1 MIHCFTYETVKGMI
15 MESRQQE
22 TSNRVAM
29 EEWADLGAWQGY
41 EFWSSQLEA
50 EMEWLAELQ
59 QALNIAPIQA
69 QKGRNDVLP
78 F

>member
-1 MIHCFTYETVKGMI
+1 MKGTV

-22 TSNRVAM
+22 MSNQLMM
-29 EEWADLGAWQGY
+29 EEWADLSAWQGY
-41 EFWSSQLEA
+41 EFWSSQLEV

-59 QALNIAPIQA
+59 QAMNVAPVQA
-69 QKGRNDVLP
+69 QKGRNNVLP